1 MGERD
6 SLGACRSDSQPSH
19 WAGNLPLLRIG
30 LGAAAFFVAG
40 TMVMPKTNYSDD
52 NIVPSNDAIVL
63 SSNESINFVRE
74 EGGKISFSICDSGKN
89 TCRDYERINPNLQ
102 VYKLKSISDE
112 GGNNPVNT
120 MNLGS
125 INRFFGSN
133 SL

>member
-1 MGERD
+1 
-6 SLGACRSDSQPSH
+6 
-19 WAGNLPLLRIG
+19 LLNRLFLIPYP
-30 LGAAAFFVAG
+30 V
-40 TMVMPKTNYSDD
+40 THICVIWYSPTNYSDD